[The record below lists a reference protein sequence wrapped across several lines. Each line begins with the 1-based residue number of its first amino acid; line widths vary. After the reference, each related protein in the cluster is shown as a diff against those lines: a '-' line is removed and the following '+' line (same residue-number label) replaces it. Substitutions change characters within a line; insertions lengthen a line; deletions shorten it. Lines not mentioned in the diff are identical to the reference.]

1 MQIPEL
7 YCTPR
12 SFFEKFLLLGSAMCS
27 LTLWCGAHCGA
38 WLCGM
43 MHIMKIDSPLG
54 CTTQSLT
61 VHHGVF
67 WEILTTWLGGG
78 VIYAV
83 ELDAW
88 FFGRMHTMESDSALC
103 MTPQSQTTSKMS
115 VFSCFRIFLHL
126 WKTFYRKTPEVT
138 KIPCTICFYFHT
150 IIFRQHRELTIV
162 KLLIKK
168 QTLLSGGQLEVK
180 NLVTHSL

>member
-12 SFFEKFLLLGSAMCS
+12 SFFEKFLLLDSAMCS

-83 ELDAW
+83 ELDSW

-103 MTPQSQTTSKMS
+103 MTPQSQTTLKMS
-115 VFSCFRIFLHL
+115 VFRVFVFFTSLKNVLSKNSWSNKDSLHNMFLFSYYYL
-126 WKTFYRKTPEVT
+126 
-138 KIPCTICFYFHT
+138 
-150 IIFRQHRELTIV
+150 
-162 KLLIKK
+162 
-168 QTLLSGGQLEVK
+168 
-180 NLVTHSL
+180 